1 MEFHPTPEFLE
12 AVESVARAGADQ
24 LMPYF
29 RRLTSDQVSEKASN
43 DLVTVADRASESAIL
58 AAIGQRFPSH
68 NILSEEAGWSARSS
82 SDPTWIV
89 DPLDGTTN
97 FVHGMP
103 HFAVS
108 VAVTAEDRIQ
118 AGVII
123 DPVKGDVFRAARGIG
138 TWWNGGR
145 CRVSRRTSLSGAMV
159 ATGFPF
165 KAHGLLDPYLAIFRD
180 VFLDC
185 KAIRRPGAAALDLA
199 YTACGIVDGFF
210 EFQLSPWDIAA
221 GAVMVEEAG
230 GSISDMDGGD
240 DYLATGNVL
249 SGSDGVRRDLLE
261 IVQRHRRAWTEA
273 GV

>member
-1 MEFHPTPEFLE
+1 MEFHPTPDLLDD
-12 AVESVARAGADQ
+12 VETVAQAGAEE

-29 RRLTSDQVSEKASN
+29 RTLRPDQVSEKARN

-58 AAIGQRFPSH
+58 DAIGRRFPNH
-68 NILSEEAGWSARSS
+68 NVLSEEAGWSAQTESE
-82 SDPTWIV
+82 PTWIV

-97 FVHGMP
+97 FVHGFP

-108 VAVTAEDRIQ
+108 VAVRAGDRIQ

-123 DPVKGDVFRAARGIG
+123 DPVKGDVFRAARGMG
-138 TWWNGGR
+138 AWWNGMP
-145 CRVSRRTSLSGAMV
+145 CHVSSRTSLSGAVV

-165 KAHGLLDPYLAIFRD
+165 KAHGLLDPYLTIFHD
-180 VFLDC
+180 VFLSC

-210 EFQLSPWDIAA
+210 EFQLSPWDVAA
-221 GAVMVEEAG
+221 GAVLVEEAG
-230 GSISDMDGGD
+230 GTISDMDGGD

-249 SGSDGVRRDLLE
+249 SGPGGVRRDLFD
-261 IVQRHRRAWTEA
+261 IVQRHRMAWAEA
-273 GV
+273 AD

>member
-1 MEFHPTPEFLE
+1 MEFHPTPELLE

-29 RRLTSDQVSEKASN
+29 RRLTSDQVSEKARN

-58 AAIGQRFPSH
+58 AAIGQQFPSH

-138 TWWNGGR
+138 AWWNGVR
-145 CRVSRRTSLSGAMV
+145 CRVSRRTYLSGAMV